1 MQAQL
6 EAAFGALA
14 SSREMDRALDII
26 SDLIHRL
33 RQRRR
38 ENDEGETTDEEG
50 GADGPELGAA
60 APIASAPAPLQS
72 ANAPTVP
79 THSAAAA
86 TMAYDDDDDD
96 AEDDEQQSPVLQA
109 KAATTIHVPQLAGS
123 GSAMG
128 RAGGGDAAA
137 TLAYDDEDAT
147 DADENVNRGTFQ
159 HATGTREEAQTMAF
173 EDEEGEESPAPKGG
187 APETQAYDHAD
198 DSEAT
203 ENEDGGHGDT
213 REAGCVLRK
222 GNEEAGAATKPVGG
236 DKSADKF
243 AKVPQ
248 VPEFLDGCSVS
259 SPKTTAAVHNA
270 LDSTIGSA
278 QSDVKVGSL
287 SQSVV
292 YGSSPTASLD
302 LGSEARMA
310 HGDLPCKA
318 PTAAASKTHTSAEAH
333 DQASHK
339 VVARDEAN
347 VIDDS
352 HQVGVGDDKRMS
364 GGGTLQYDAA
374 VVAGPDGGGLV
385 ESTMVYD
392 ADQDWGG
399 GTDQDASGGG
409 TASATLTY
417 DTATLH
423 NPADAGKQ
431 VNEQEGRQDVKAR
444 GGRTTKARGKA
455 GRGELKG
462 HSEEKE
468 ETEEKV
474 QLAIGRRAATGR
486 AQAPGTSGASTP
498 VVAPVAASA
507 YQARARKGSQNQ
519 GAAEADVSSPFAAQ
533 EISGEE
539 AKPFAP
545 CTPKATRPKRG
556 RAGGEAVAKSNVADE
571 ACEIMNIPHDADP
584 PAQKRQRG
592 VRSLPNSTGADT
604 ATPARGKEVACTRSP
619 SSRTGN
625 CQGQGGTNEVLI
637 SKIGDPDKGK
647 VSKKIVDL
655 KGNVQEEPRLCTH
668 LVTEYK
674 GKKGDEIAYTAKMLA
689 VVALG
694 GRPVVTRG
702 WVDESY
708 KKGEWLPVDE
718 YIVKDSHNP
727 KFDFSG
733 KRNGQGGAAGGRS
746 KKVQKGAETCGG
758 DSGIFE
764 GLHFVRLENF
774 EYPREDCKMVIEAA
788 GGSLADHVS
797 DATGSSIVLASQA
810 DVECVKKNKTRAA
823 SNEMQKKDFV
833 KFSILNH
840 KLDRKTFRWQRNP

>member
-1 MQAQL
+1 MSVCAMQAQL
-6 EAAFGALA
+6 EVAFGALA

-96 AEDDEQQSPVLQA
+96 EEDDEQQSPVLQA

-128 RAGGGDAAA
+128 RAAGGDAAA

-198 DSEAT
+198 DGEAT
-203 ENEDGGHGDT
+203 GNEDGGHGDT
-213 REAGCVLRK
+213 REAGCVLHK

-270 LDSTIGSA
+270 LDSTIASA

-310 HGDLPCKA
+310 QGELPCKA

-347 VIDDS
+347 V
-352 HQVGVGDDKRMS
+352 
-364 GGGTLQYDAA
+364 
-374 VVAGPDGGGLV
+374 
-385 ESTMVYD
+385 
-392 ADQDWGG
+392 
-399 GTDQDASGGG
+399 
-409 TASATLTY
+409 
-417 DTATLH
+417 
-423 NPADAGKQ
+423 
-431 VNEQEGRQDVKAR
+431 
-444 GGRTTKARGKA
+444 
-455 GRGELKG
+455 
-462 HSEEKE
+462 
-468 ETEEKV
+468 
-474 QLAIGRRAATGR
+474 
-486 AQAPGTSGASTP
+486 
-498 VVAPVAASA
+498 
-507 YQARARKGSQNQ
+507 
-519 GAAEADVSSPFAAQ
+519 
-533 EISGEE
+533 
-539 AKPFAP
+539 
-545 CTPKATRPKRG
+545 
-556 RAGGEAVAKSNVADE
+556 
-571 ACEIMNIPHDADP
+571 
-584 PAQKRQRG
+584 
-592 VRSLPNSTGADT
+592 
-604 ATPARGKEVACTRSP
+604 
-619 SSRTGN
+619 
-625 CQGQGGTNEVLI
+625 
-637 SKIGDPDKGK
+637 
-647 VSKKIVDL
+647 
-655 KGNVQEEPRLCTH
+655 
-668 LVTEYK
+668 
-674 GKKGDEIAYTAKMLA
+674 
-689 VVALG
+689 
-694 GRPVVTRG
+694 
-702 WVDESY
+702 
-708 KKGEWLPVDE
+708 
-718 YIVKDSHNP
+718 
-727 KFDFSG
+727 
-733 KRNGQGGAAGGRS
+733 
-746 KKVQKGAETCGG
+746 
-758 DSGIFE
+758 
-764 GLHFVRLENF
+764 
-774 EYPREDCKMVIEAA
+774 
-788 GGSLADHVS
+788 
-797 DATGSSIVLASQA
+797 
-810 DVECVKKNKTRAA
+810 
-823 SNEMQKKDFV
+823 
-833 KFSILNH
+833 
-840 KLDRKTFRWQRNP
+840 